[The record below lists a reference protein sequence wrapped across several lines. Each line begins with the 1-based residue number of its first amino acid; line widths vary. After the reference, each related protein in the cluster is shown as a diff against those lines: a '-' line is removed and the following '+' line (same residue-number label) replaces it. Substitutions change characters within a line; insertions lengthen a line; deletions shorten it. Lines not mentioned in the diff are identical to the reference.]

1 MRPIILSLSLFKLG
15 AFRMR
20 LMTPETAT
28 AMVLSRPRLAAQT
41 VMTTTQRSTHL
52 LRRFAATQQTTTV
65 TAAPMTLVLEI

>member
-1 MRPIILSLSLFKLG
+1 
-15 AFRMR
+15 
-20 LMTPETAT
+20 MTPETAT